1 MVGVELW
8 IYYGFGSTGLQSRAF
23 LLPCTGAGIG
33 GFAGRKDVVCESG
46 RLHRAGKEQQQ
57 SLKPCSQSDVMIEAF
72 TDPSSSHWSS

>member
-1 MVGVELW
+1 MGFQGSRLRVHRGRGWCRALDLLRLW
-8 IYYGFGSTGLQSRAF
+8 V
-23 LLPCTGAGIG
+23 G